1 MVNYGR
7 GTPAG
12 VLRGGRRSRESAGF
26 HKTTAFRGSILGGSD
41 QAVSR
46 FSFVVPLLELILGD
60 LASTDEGTAR
70 AHSMAGA
77 LPPFLGVSGRS

>member
-1 MVNYGR
+1 VKPEFHRLHGR
-7 GTPAG
+7 F
-12 VLRGGRRSRESAGF
+12 RE
-26 HKTTAFRGSILGGSD
+26 SILGDPD
-41 QAVSR
+41 QAASR
-46 FSFVVPLLELILGD
+46 LSFVVHLVELILGD